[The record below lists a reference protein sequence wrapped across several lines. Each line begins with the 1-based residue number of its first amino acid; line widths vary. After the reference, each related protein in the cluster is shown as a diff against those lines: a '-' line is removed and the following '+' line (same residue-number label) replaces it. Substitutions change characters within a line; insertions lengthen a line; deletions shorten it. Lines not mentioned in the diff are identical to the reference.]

1 MDVNSIPILS
11 IVIFLPLIGA
21 LLIAVA
27 PASSARPL
35 ALGTAVLTC
44 IVSLLLLIGYSPGRP
59 GFQFVETASWI
70 PAFGIQYKLGA
81 DGLSVALVV
90 LTTTLTSIAILA
102 SFKPIQTR
110 IKEYMISFLIL
121 EVGMIGVFLA
131 LDTFLFYIFWE
142 VVLVPM
148 YLIIGIWG
156 GANRI
161 YATIKFVLYTL
172 VGSLLMLVAI
182 LATAFAFQS
191 ANGGSW
197 TGAFDF
203 EVLRVYAPR
212 FADGLQLTAFLA
224 FFLAFA
230 IKVPMFPFHTWLPD
244 AHTEAPTAGSVILA
258 AVMLKLG
265 AYGFIRFAVPLYPAA
280 AETFAPVIIVLSL
293 IAIIYGAIV
302 ALVQPD
308 LKRLVAYS
316 SVSHMG
322 FVTLGIFVFTEQ
334 GLQGAVLQMINHGL
348 ITGALFLLVGVI
360 YERTHDRTI
369 AKMSGLSARTPV
381 WAAVFGFFVF
391 ASAGLPG
398 LSGFVGEFLVL
409 LGTFEVLPYA
419 AAVATFAMILA
430 AGYLLWMYGR
440 LAFGEVSDFLA
451 NLGDSPDRHEPGGDP
466 DPRPARRARGHLRAP
481 AGPPPQPVPEHR
493 HRDAG
498 GRRAHRTDPDPEHRR
513 HRRGPDRARP
523 GRGPGRAGCSS
534 TRGRHGSRPKA
545 RRPIELAGLRHDQPA
560 GGGLPDRGRDP
571 GGRPHPSGQAVGGG
585 GHGADRPGHHRG
597 PHARGRRDRRRRPS
611 GAATRWTR

>member
-1 MDVNSIPILS
+1 MDVGTFPILS
-11 IVIFLPLIGA
+11 LVAFLPLIGA
-21 LLIAVA
+21 IAVAIA
-27 PASSARPL
+27 PASSARPI
-35 ALGTAVLTC
+35 ALGFALVTFVL
-44 IVSLLLLIGYSPGRP
+44 SLFLLIGYLPGRP
-59 GFQFVETASWI
+59 GFQFVETYQWI
-70 PAFGIQYKLGA
+70 PVFGIQYKVGA
-81 DGLSVALVV
+81 DGLSIALVV
-90 LTTTLTSIAILA
+90 LTTLLSWISILA

-121 EVGMIGVFLA
+121 EVGMIGVFIA

-182 LATAFAFQS
+182 LATAYAFQL
-191 ANGGSW
+191 GHDGSW
-197 TGAFDF
+197 VGAFDF
-203 EVLRVYAPR
+203 EQLRDYAATTG
-212 FADGLQLTAFLA
+212 FADGLQLAAFVA

-258 AVMLKLG
+258 AILLKLG
-265 AYGFIRFAVPLYPAA
+265 AYGFIRFAVPLYPDA

-293 IAIIYGAIV
+293 IAIIYGAVV
-302 ALVQPD
+302 AMVQPD

-334 GLQGAVLQMINHGL
+334 GIQGAILQMINHGL

-369 AKMSGLSARTPV
+369 AKMGGLAGRVPV
-381 WAAVFGFFVF
+381 YAAVFGFFVF

-409 LGTFEVLPYA
+409 VGTFEFDPTA
-419 AAVATFAMILA
+419 AAIATFVMILA
-430 AGYLLWMYGR
+430 AGYLLFMYGR
-440 LAFGEVSDFLA
+440 VVFGELSDFLA
-451 NLGDSPDRHEPGGDP
+451 GLGDHLTDMTPVEVLTLVPLGTLVVLFGIQPGLLLNLIPSTVSATLVAVQPSAPIAIPTTVVVGLLLLLLVLVIGRIAWVLMRPRSATLEPEG
-466 DPRPARRARGHLRAP
+466 
-481 AGPPPQPVPEHR
+481 
-493 HRDAG
+493 
-498 GRRAHRTDPDPEHRR
+498 
-513 HRRGPDRARP
+513 
-523 GRGPGRAGCSS
+523 
-534 TRGRHGSRPKA
+534 
-545 RRPIELAGLRHDQPA
+545 
-560 GGGLPDRGRDP
+560 
-571 GGRPHPSGQAVGGG
+571 
-585 GHGADRPGHHRG
+585 
-597 PHARGRRDRRRRPS
+597 
-611 GAATRWTR
+611 GAAH

>member
-1 MDVNSIPILS
+1 MELSSIPILTM
-11 IVIFLPLIGA
+11 IIFLPLLGA
-21 LLIAVA
+21 LAVAVA
-27 PASSARPL
+27 PASSARPI
-35 ALGTAVLTC
+35 ALGFALVTW
-44 IVSLLLLIGYSPGRP
+44 IVSLFLLVGYLPDRP
-59 GFQFVETASWI
+59 GFQFGETLDWI
-70 PAFGIQYKLGA
+70 PIFGIQYKLGA

-90 LTTTLTSIAILA
+90 LSTTLSWISILA

-110 IKEYMISFLIL
+110 IKEYMIAFLVL
-121 EVGMIGVFLA
+121 EVGLIGVFLA

-142 VVLVPM
+142 IVLVPM

-182 LATAFAFQS
+182 LATGYAYAF
-191 ANGGSW
+191 GHDGSW
-197 TGAFDF
+197 VGAFDF
-203 EVLRVYAPR
+203 EVLRAYAGTGG
-212 FADGLQLTAFLA
+212 FADGLQLLAFVA

-244 AHTEAPTAGSVILA
+244 AHTEAPTAGSVMLA
-258 AVMLKLG
+258 AIMLKLG
-265 AYGFIRFAVPLYPAA
+265 AYGFIRFAVPLYPSA

-322 FVTLGIFVFTEQ
+322 FVTLGIFVFDPH
-334 GLQGAVLQMINHGL
+334 GLQGAILQMINHGL

-369 AKMSGLSARTPV
+369 AKMGGLAGRTPV

-398 LSGFVGEFLVL
+398 LSGFVGEFLAL
-409 LGTFEVLPYA
+409 LGTFEANPSA
-419 AAVATFAMILA
+419 AAVAAFVMILA

-440 LAFGEVSDFLA
+440 IVFGEVSDFLA
-451 NLGDSPDRHEPGGDP
+451 SLGDHLTDMTPVEILTLAPLGALVVIFGLQPGLLLDLVSGTVTETLVAV
-466 DPRPARRARGHLRAP
+466 RPSAPIAIPTTVVVGLLLILAVLIVARIAWAL
-481 AGPPPQPVPEHR
+481 V
-493 HRDAG
+493 
-498 GRRAHRTDPDPEHRR
+498 
-513 HRRGPDRARP
+513 RP
-523 GRGPGRAGCSS
+523 SRAGLEPE
-534 TRGRHGSRPKA
+534 TGVAH
-545 RRPIELAGLRHDQPA
+545 
-560 GGGLPDRGRDP
+560 
-571 GGRPHPSGQAVGGG
+571 
-585 GHGADRPGHHRG
+585 
-597 PHARGRRDRRRRPS
+597 
-611 GAATRWTR
+611 

>member
-1 MDVNSIPILS
+1 MGLPILT
-11 IVIFLPLIGA
+11 IVTFLPLVGA
-21 LLIAVA
+21 LAVAILPAAYARGTALAFALIAWA
-27 PASSARPL
+27 
-35 ALGTAVLTC
+35 T
-44 IVSLLLLIGYSPGRP
+44 SLLLLVGYLPGRP
-59 GFQFVETASWI
+59 GFQFLETATWI
-70 PAFGIQYKLGA
+70 PDFGIQYALGA
-81 DGLSVALVV
+81 DGLSIALVV
-90 LTTTLTSIAILA
+90 LTTTMTWISLLA

-110 IKEYMISFLIL
+110 IKEYMIAFLVL

-142 VVLVPM
+142 IVLVPM

-182 LATAFAFQS
+182 IATAYAYQVGH
-191 ANGGSW
+191 GGSW
-197 TGAFDF
+197 TDAFY
-203 EVLRVYAPR
+203 LPALSNYAATTG
-212 FADGLQLTAFLA
+212 FTAGLQLAAFVA

-258 AVMLKLG
+258 AIMLKLG
-265 AYGFIRFAVPLYPAA
+265 AYGLIRFAVPLFPDA

-302 ALVQPD
+302 AMVQPD

-322 FVTLGIFVFTEQ
+322 FVTLGIFVFTQQ
-334 GLQGAVLQMINHGL
+334 GVQGAILQMINHGL

-369 AKMSGLSARTPV
+369 AKMGGLSARTPV
-381 WAAVFGFFVF
+381 YAAVFGFFVF

-409 LGTFEVLPYA
+409 VGTFEVLPGA
-419 AAVATFAMILA
+419 AAIAAFVMVLA
-430 AGYLLWMYGR
+430 AGYLLYMYGR
-440 LAFGEVSDFLA
+440 IVFGEVSAFFESLGHHLTDMTPVEILTLA
-451 NLGDSPDRHEPGGDP
+451 PL
-466 DPRPARRARGHLRAP
+466 
-481 AGPPPQPVPEHR
+481 
-493 HRDAG
+493 
-498 GRRAHRTDPDPEHRR
+498 
-513 HRRGPDRARP
+513 
-523 GRGPGRAGCSS
+523 
-534 TRGRHGSRPKA
+534 
-545 RRPIELAGLRHDQPA
+545 
-560 GGGLPDRGRDP
+560 GGLVVIFGIQP
-571 GGRPHPSGQAVGGG
+571 GLLLNLTRSTVDATVAAVGPSSPIGIPDSVVVG
-585 GHGADRPGHHRG
+585 SIALVLLFVV
-597 PHARGRRDRRRRPS
+597 ARIAWVLLHPKVTALEPEG
-611 GAATRWTR
+611 GAAH